1 MTFTTR
7 EAFAGGFRFA
17 ALASSARERTAKF
30 VGGLDESLV
39 AAEVLAT
46 GLLGATFRLVTLRAP
61 ANFPHGRFDEAF
73 ATLKLLTRGLSR
85 AALFLRTLG
94 LSTGGSGSFDE
105 TAATLQAGAGCLS
118 GAALLL

>member
-17 ALASSARERTAKF
+17 ALFCNAPDRTAKF

-39 AAEVLAT
+39 AAEVLTT
-46 GLLGATFRLVTLRAP
+46 GLLGATLRLVTLRAP
-61 ANFPHGRFDEAF
+61 AGFLGRRFDEAC
-73 ATLKLLTRGLSR
+73 ATLKLLTSGLSR
-85 AALFLRTLG
+85 AALFLRTFG

-105 TAATLQAGAGCLS
+105 TAATLQAGAGGLS
-118 GAALLL
+118 GAALSL